1 MFFYRPVY
9 VWRFVFFFV
18 FHHPSSNVPMSDPYQ
33 HGLPSGQLRMYRPLG
48 NCIVPQILGGR
59 SLFWSYPDPQSI
71 TKLWSSNYLR
81 KLELRWIHI
90 SSYIHHMTCRE
101 KEKHHTGVSLPA
113 IWGPLA
119 LAGGDFATG
128 RQGFQSGSIHWKSDK
143 CINLRKK
150 KKKLPKSLTIQ
161 CLSETRIRSIDR
173 FALAVFPP
181 WHHGESRR

>member
-150 KKKLPKSLTIQ
+150 KKNSQSHLQFSAFQ
-161 CLSETRIRSIDR
+161 R
-173 FALAVFPP
+173 LASVP
-181 WHHGESRR
+181 